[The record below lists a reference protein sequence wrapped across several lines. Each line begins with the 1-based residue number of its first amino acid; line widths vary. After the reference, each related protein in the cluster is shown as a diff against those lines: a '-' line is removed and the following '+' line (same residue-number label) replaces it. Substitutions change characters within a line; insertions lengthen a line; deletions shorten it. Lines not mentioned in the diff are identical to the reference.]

1 MTRCLCLPEAAAERS
16 VGLATY
22 LPVTGP
28 ATVSTRLMSD
38 IVPFRSRTVKRLLAD
53 RPFGTLRFAQG
64 GTGERF

>member
-1 MTRCLCLPEAAAERS
+1 VTRCLCLPEAAAERS

-28 ATVSTRLMSD
+28 ATVRTRSTVYE
-38 IVPFRSRTVKRLLAD
+38 VPVRTYSEIRLLAD